1 MLNIVIE
8 LDEMHDINS
17 LINIQSIKY
26 SQLIKYVINNFQ
38 NREIW

>member
-17 LINIQSIKY
+17 LINIQSY
-26 SQLIKYVINNFQ
+26 YNFQ
-38 NREIW
+38 NRKIW